1 MLFFLWKKVKK
12 NFQNFEKN
20 ENFEKKES
28 IFQLRKRKK
37 ENSTNAKKRKCR
49 TRNHK
54 ETTFFFFEIF
64 ERRAKENRDND
75 LRHLARTRA
84 LSIQPM

>member
-1 MLFFLWKKVKK
+1 ML
-12 NFQNFEKN
+12 NFQKKGKKGIDFATEK
-20 ENFEKKES
+20 EKKRE
-28 IFQLRKRKK
+28 LDECEKEKK
-37 ENSTNAKKRKCR
+37 R

-64 ERRAKENRDND
+64 ERRAKEKRKGY